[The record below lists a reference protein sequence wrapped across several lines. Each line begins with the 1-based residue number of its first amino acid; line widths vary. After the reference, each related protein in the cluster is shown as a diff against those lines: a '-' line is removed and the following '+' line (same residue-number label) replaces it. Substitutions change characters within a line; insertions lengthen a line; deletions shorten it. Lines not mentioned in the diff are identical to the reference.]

1 MISSSLTSASSPSA
15 PASSSSAT
23 VASVLPHQ
31 PDGALLE
38 SFRYVNSMPGKN
50 VRGKMID
57 CFQTWL
63 QIDDGEGRS
72 SSGGSSSSSQN
83 NTKDNS
89 STSTSKRTTNT
100 RNSSQTTDI
109 LDTVKAIIGDLHNA
123 SLMIDDIEDQST
135 LRRGIPVTHA
145 IFGIATTINTANYA
159 YFLALEKC
167 HALPATGRTRALEVF
182 VGEMLNLHRGQ
193 GHDILWREHHTCPT
207 EAQYVTMVRDKTGGL
222 FRLAVGMMQA
232 FATQNKHTD
241 YTALVNNL
249 AVYFQIRDD
258 YLNII
263 DAAYMHS
270 KSFCED
276 ITEGK
281 FSFPILHCIRH
292 QQQQEQQP
300 PPPQTGTSNTNTT
313 TTTRPTTMPD
323 VDTRLL
329 SILKQRTDDLAIKR
343 YAQAMMVDAGSLEY
357 ARQKCAHLKHDIVE
371 EVQRLGGNPALL
383 ALVNVL
389 DVPLGAA
396 PPTTPPTHN
405 NNEQHRPN
413 SRHHDIRTQG
423 GRGGPQSGKGRNHA
437 APGRGPGSHQHIICN
452 PPVRTAGSLPPGL
465 AQPQSSSPPPRP
477 APKGALTASALAS
490 AAPEVQKNMLGE
502 RLYPRIHQ
510 SQPDLAGKITG
521 MLLELD
527 NSELLHLLESP
538 AALKAKIEE
547 AIQVLTNDTR

>member
-1 MISSSLTSASSPSA
+1 M
-15 PASSSSAT
+15 
-23 VASVLPHQ
+23 
-31 PDGALLE
+31 E

-50 VRGKMID
+50 IRGKMID

-63 QIDDGEGRS
+63 QIEAGEGRS
-72 SSGGSSSSSQN
+72 SQDNTKN
-83 NTKDNS
+83 NTEDTTKDSS
-89 STSTSKRTTNT
+89 STSTSNRTTNT
-100 RNSSQTTDI
+100 STRNNTSTKKTNDI

-123 SLMIDDIEDQST
+123 SLMIDDIEDNST

-182 VGEMLNLHRGQ
+182 VGELLNLHRGQ
-193 GHDILWREHHTCPT
+193 GHDILWREQHTCPT

-232 FATQNKHTD
+232 FATSNKTTD

-263 DAAYMHS
+263 DDEYMHS

-276 ITEGK
+276 VTEGK

-292 QQQQEQQP
+292 QQQQQQHSSNH
-300 PPPQTGTSNTNTT
+300 GTNNT
-313 TTTRPTTMPD
+313 TTTRPTTTPV

-357 ARQKCAHLKHDIVE
+357 ARQKCAHLKADIRE

-383 ALVNVL
+383 ALVDVL
-389 DVPLGAA
+389 DVPLMAA
-396 PPTTPPTHN
+396 PPTQPTHK
-405 NNEQHRPN
+405 QR
-413 SRHHDIRTQG
+413 
-423 GRGGPQSGKGRNHA
+423 
-437 APGRGPGSHQHIICN
+437 AP
-452 PPVRTAGSLPPGL
+452 T
-465 AQPQSSSPPPRP
+465 
-477 APKGALTASALAS
+477 
-490 AAPEVQKNMLGE
+490 
-502 RLYPRIHQ
+502 
-510 SQPDLAGKITG
+510 
-521 MLLELD
+521 
-527 NSELLHLLESP
+527 
-538 AALKAKIEE
+538 
-547 AIQVLTNDTR
+547 